1 MDKKTDVARNEKVI
15 SREALQQQKNR
26 AWEAESSR
34 KNRIAAIVET
44 GRFSLTVRLVAFSCL
59 FCLYLCLFCKFYQ
72 DKKVASETLL
82 HTQKSH
88 FHFQNLVSFRI

>member
-44 GRFSLTVRLVAFSCL
+44 GRFSVDC
-59 FCLYLCLFCKFYQ
+59 
-72 DKKVASETLL
+72 
-82 HTQKSH
+82 
-88 FHFQNLVSFRI
+88 